1 MWILPKQLIISH
13 SAQVMRESDKESE
26 EFCQLCEKS
35 LMWRSKP
42 SQLRTWLT
50 RWKRKDFVHA
60 LFTRTLKPSHTKSF
74 VEKWTSCHSD
84 SHANLSAQLV
94 RSEVWKMKDIY
105 SPTLP
110 KELESCNL
118 ELFSQKM
125 YSESSVA
132 KPQTENLFSN
142 MSEGHWKKWVTQL
155 KSEYSQRVKSACPT
169 KEKESSSVAFP
180 TPRSSDAEGGRVE
193 TIVTEEGFK
202 SLRKKSNQMFGA
214 KLRDAIETMHE
225 NQTQWKTPTATQVQR
240 TKEGMEK
247 RLKERAK
254 TNRGYNEGCLEEQ
267 VVMREQWATPQARD
281 GLSSETKAK
290 WEARAKKWAEK
301 GINLHLPLNTQ
312 AQIEEEK
319 KNWSTPRA
327 NATDSTRPN
336 RKGGIPLAQQAKESW
351 ATPTARD
358 YKDSPNDKTGRDYTL
373 GKQVN
378 GWSPNLQADP
388 TNNKING
395 RPQESLQKGYLNPRW
410 VEQLMDLPIDWTQCH
425 LLPIEQTDLDSSETE

>member
-1 MWILPKQLIISH
+1 L
-13 SAQVMRESDKESE
+13 
-26 EFCQLCEKS
+26 
-35 LMWRSKP
+35 
-42 SQLRTWLT
+42 
-50 RWKRKDFVHA
+50 DF
-60 LFTRTLKPSHTKSF
+60 
-74 VEKWTSCHSD
+74 
-84 SHANLSAQLV
+84 HANLSAQLV

-110 KELESCNL
+110 KESESCNL

-125 YSESSVA
+125 FSESSVA
-132 KPQTENLFSN
+132 KQERENLFSN
-142 MSEGHWKKWVTQL
+142 MSEEHWKKWVTQL

-169 KEKESSSVAFP
+169 KENESSSVAFP
-180 TPRSSDAEGGRVE
+180 TPRSSDSEGGTVKA
-193 TIVTEEGFK
+193 TMSKTGFY
-202 SLRKKSNQMFGA
+202 RENKKGVKWSV
-214 KLRDAIETMHE
+214 KLKDAVETMHE

-267 VVMREQWATPQARD
+267 VVMREAWATPTVMDELPPKDYEASLRHAQGVRKGRTKPSNLREQVNPESVQAYED
-281 GLSSETKAK
+281 AKNWPTPTVAEAGKISCQPNYGQIGLSNHPAIQGTPNRPKG
-290 WEARAKKWAEK
+290 EK
-301 GINLHLPLNTQ
+301 DR
-312 AQIEEEK
+312 K

-358 YKDSPNDKTGRDYTL
+358 FKDSPNDKTGRDYTL

-378 GWSPNLQADP
+378 GWSPNRPADP
-388 TNNKING
+388 TTNSING
-395 RPQESLQKGYLNPRW
+395 KPHESLQKGYLNPNW
-410 VEQLMDLPIDWTQCH
+410 VEQLMDLPIGWTQCSIE
-425 LLPIEQTDLDSSETE
+425 PIDSDSLGMESSQR